1 MLYGTKSILV
11 SLIGVLLNTK
21 IKSERILIALR
32 EASFYLPAR
41 TKLNKGI
48 AFAINSDLVLN
59 FLNIKKQYGEKSLQ
73 D

>member
-32 EASFYLPAR
+32 EASFYLPKR
-41 TKLNKGI
+41 TVLNKGI
-48 AFAINSDLVLN
+48 AFAINSD
-59 FLNIKKQYGEKSLQ
+59 
-73 D
+73 